1 MLSGNGGDNL
11 PNAADVVMYGMSII
25 LPFVTSQSLLYPS
38 FSRLVLKSLKFW
50 LNNSL
55 LFT

>member
-1 MLSGNGGDNL
+1 MFSGNGENNL

-38 FSRLVLKSLKFW
+38 FSRSVLRNLHFFLNKFW
-50 LNNSL
+50 
-55 LFT
+55 FII